1 LVEQGSF
8 LNTTSDG
15 EAAIALILTEQG
27 GGTLL
32 TSTHYVHYGQITARV
47 KTGRWAGVVTAF
59 ISMSDIKDEIDWE
72 FPGNQTT
79 QGQTNYFW
87 QGVIPSVTNG
97 VIETGLTDT
106 YANWHNYTIDWQPDS
121 LTFLV
126 DGNVT
131 RTIQAADTVNNV
143 TGITQF
149 PNTPSRIQLSL
160 WPAGISSEPQGTVQW
175 AGGMINWNDPDYV
188 SAGHFYAL
196 FESVT
201 VECYDPTT
209 PGPGITSY
217 VYGTNSSLDTPS
229 IAFSNASTM
238 INGASSVTG
247 VNGIHGILIA
257 GVLVTTLLAH
267 LF

>member
-1 LVEQGSF
+1 
-8 LNTTSDG
+8 
-15 EAAIALILTEQG
+15 
-27 GGTLL
+27 
-32 TSTHYVHYGQITARV
+32 
-47 KTGRWAGVVTAF
+47 
-59 ISMSDIKDEIDWE
+59 
-72 FPGNQTT
+72 
-79 QGQTNYFW
+79 
-87 QGVIPSVTNG
+87 
-97 VIETGLTDT
+97 
-106 YANWHNYTIDWQPDS
+106 
-121 LTFLV
+121 
-126 DGNVT
+126 
-131 RTIQAADTVNNV
+131 
-143 TGITQF
+143 
-149 PNTPSRIQLSL
+149 
-160 WPAGISSEPQGTVQW
+160 
-175 AGGMINWNDPDYV
+175 MINWNDPDYV
-188 SAGHFYAL
+188 SAGRSNYLYRSPEIHARIGHFYAL